1 MSKNSENNLI
11 VGLDI
16 GTSKVC
22 AIVGAQTVDGELEII
37 GIGQHP
43 SRGLRKGVV
52 VNIESTVASIRAA
65 VEEAELMAGV
75 NIDAVYAGI
84 AGSHIRGHNSKGIV
98 AVKNQEVDEADVK
111 RVMDASRALAIP
123 TDQQILHV
131 LPQEFIIDDQE
142 GVREPVGMS
151 GVRLE
156 SRVHVITG
164 AVSSVQN
171 IVKCVQ
177 RCDLAVNDVVL
188 EQIASAEAVLSED
201 ERELGVCMVDIGGGT
216 SDIAVFTGG
225 AIRHTAVLP
234 VGGEQISNDIAFALR
249 TPYWAAEE
257 IKKGHACALTDLVKE
272 DEEIDV
278 PSVGGREPR
287 KLARQTLAEII
298 QPRMEELFQLAQ
310 EELRRSGLEEVVASG
325 IVLTGG
331 SSQMEG
337 ITELGE
343 EIFHAP
349 VRLGYPKGV
358 GGIQDVVRNPMYA
371 TGVGLMQY
379 GLHHGRETK
388 PREWAGSKGVKSLLK
403 RMRAWF
409 RENW

>member
-1 MSKNSENNLI
+1 MTRNPDNNLI

-22 AIVGAQTVDGELEII
+22 AVVGSRAPDGDLEII
-37 GIGQHP
+37 GIGRHP

-65 VEEAELMAGV
+65 VEEAELMAGCS
-75 NIDAVYAGI
+75 IEGVYAGI
-84 AGSHIRGHNSKGIV
+84 AGSHIRGHNSQGVV
-98 AVKNQEVDEADVK
+98 AIKNQEVDEADVA
-111 RVMDASRALAIP
+111 RVMENGQAFALP
-123 TDQQILHV
+123 TDQQVLHV
-131 LPQEFIIDDQE
+131 LPQEFIIDNQE

-156 SRVHVITG
+156 AKIHVITG
-164 AVSSVQN
+164 AVSAVQN
-171 IVKCVQ
+171 IIKCVR
-177 RCDLAVNDVVL
+177 RCDLDVNDVVL
-188 EQIASAEAVLSED
+188 EQVASSESVLSED

-216 SDIAVFTGG
+216 SDIAVFTQGSL
-225 AIRHTAVLP
+225 RHTAVLP
-234 VGGEQISNDIAFALR
+234 VGGDQITSDIAFALR
-249 TPYWAAEE
+249 TPTWAAEE
-257 IKKGHACALTDLVKE
+257 IKQNHGCALTDLIKE
-272 DEEIDV
+272 EEEIDV

-287 KLARQTLAEII
+287 KLARQTLTEII
-298 QPRMEELFQLAQ
+298 QPRVEELFNLVQ

-337 ITELGE
+337 LIELAE

-349 VRLGYPKGV
+349 VRTGV
-358 GGIQDVVRNPMYA
+358 PEGIGGLNDVVRNPMYA
-371 TGVGLMQY
+371 TGVGLVQY
-379 GLHHGRETK
+379 GLEHGKDPSIREG
-388 PREWAGSKGVKSLLK
+388 AGPGWKALVK

-409 RENW
+409 RDNF

>member
-1 MSKNSENNLI
+1 MTRNPENNLI

-22 AIVGAQTVDGELEII
+22 AVVGSRTPDGELEII
-37 GIGQHP
+37 GIGRHP

-65 VEEAELMAGV
+65 VEEAELMAGCSV
-75 NIDAVYAGI
+75 GSVFAGI
-84 AGSHIRGHNSKGIV
+84 AGSHIRGHNSQGVV
-98 AVKNQEVDEADVK
+98 AIKNQEVDEADVA
-111 RVMDASRALAIP
+111 RVMENGQAFALP
-123 TDQQILHV
+123 TDQQVLHV
-131 LPQEFIIDDQE
+131 LPQEFIIDNQE

-156 SRVHVITG
+156 AKIHVITG
-164 AVSSVQN
+164 AVSAVQN
-171 IVKCVQ
+171 IIKCVR
-177 RCDLAVNDVVL
+177 RCELDVNDVVL
-188 EQIASAEAVLSED
+188 EQVASSEAVLSED

-216 SDIAVFTGG
+216 SDIAVFTQGSLH
-225 AIRHTAVLP
+225 HTAVLP
-234 VGGEQISNDIAFALR
+234 VGGDQITSDIAFALR
-249 TPYWAAEE
+249 TPTWAAEE
-257 IKKGHACALTDLVKE
+257 IKQKYGCALTDLIKE
-272 DEEIDV
+272 EEEIDV

-287 KLARQTLAEII
+287 KLARQTLTEII
-298 QPRMEELFQLAQ
+298 QPRVEELFNLVQ

-337 ITELGE
+337 LTELAE

-349 VRLGYPKGV
+349 VRTGFPEGI
-358 GGIQDVVRNPMYA
+358 GGLNDVVRNPMYA
-371 TGVGLMQY
+371 TGVGLVQY
-379 GLHHGRETK
+379 GLDHGKDPSIREN
-388 PREWAGSKGVKSLLK
+388 AGPGWKALVK

-409 RENW
+409 RENF

>member
-1 MSKNSENNLI
+1 MTRNTDNNLI

-22 AIVGAQTVDGELEII
+22 AVVGTRTADGGLEII
-37 GIGQHP
+37 GIGRHP

-65 VEEAELMAGV
+65 VEEAELMAGCTIESV
-75 NIDAVYAGI
+75 WAGI
-84 AGSHIRGHNSKGIV
+84 AGSHIRGHNSQGVV
-98 AVKNQEVDEADVK
+98 AIKNQEVDEADVQ
-111 RVMDASRALAIP
+111 RVMENGRAFALP
-123 TDQQILHV
+123 TDQKILHV
-131 LPQEFIIDDQE
+131 LPQEFIIDNQE
-142 GVREPVGMS
+142 GVREPIGMS

-156 SRVHVITG
+156 AKIHVITG
-164 AVSSVQN
+164 AVSAVQN
-171 IVKCVQ
+171 IIKCVR
-177 RCDLAVNDVVL
+177 RCDLEVNDVVL
-188 EQIASAEAVLSED
+188 EQVASSAAVLSDD

-216 SDIAVFTGG
+216 SDIAVYTQGSL
-225 AIRHTAVLP
+225 RHTAVLP
-234 VGGEQISNDIAFALR
+234 VGGDQITSDIAFALR
-249 TPYWAAEE
+249 TPTWAAEE
-257 IKKGHACALTDLVKE
+257 IKQSYGCALTDLIQE

-287 KLARQTLAEII
+287 KLARQTLTEII
-298 QPRMEELFQLAQ
+298 QPRVEELFNLVQ

-337 ITELGE
+337 MQELAE

-349 VRLGYPKGV
+349 VRMGFPEGV
-358 GGIQDVVRNPMYA
+358 GGLNDVVRNPMYA
-371 TGVGLMQY
+371 TGVGLVEF
-379 GLHHGRETK
+379 GREHGRD
-388 PREWAGSKGVKSLLK
+388 PSIRDWSGSGWKTIVK

-409 RENW
+409 RENF

>member
-1 MSKNSENNLI
+1 MTRNTENNLI

-22 AIVGAQTVDGELEII
+22 AVVGTRTADGGLEII
-37 GIGQHP
+37 GIGRHP

-65 VEEAELMAGV
+65 VEEAELMAGCS
-75 NIDAVYAGI
+75 IDAVWAGI
-84 AGSHIRGHNSKGIV
+84 AGSHIRGHNSQGVV
-98 AVKNQEVDEADVK
+98 AIKNQEVDEADVQ
-111 RVMDASRALAIP
+111 RVMENGRAFALP
-123 TDQQILHV
+123 TDQKILHV
-131 LPQEFIIDDQE
+131 LPQEFIIDNQE
-142 GVREPVGMS
+142 GVREPIGMS

-156 SRVHVITG
+156 AKIHVITG
-164 AVSSVQN
+164 AVSAVQN
-171 IVKCVQ
+171 IIKCVR
-177 RCDLAVNDVVL
+177 RCDLEVNDVVL
-188 EQIASAEAVLSED
+188 EQVASSEAVLSDD

-216 SDIAVFTGG
+216 SDIAVFTQGSL
-225 AIRHTAVLP
+225 RHTAVLP
-234 VGGEQISNDIAFALR
+234 VGGDQITSDIAFALR
-249 TPYWAAEE
+249 TPTWAAEE
-257 IKKGHACALTDLVKE
+257 IKQKYGCALTDLIKE

-287 KLARQTLAEII
+287 KLARQTLTEII
-298 QPRMEELFQLAQ
+298 QPRVEELFNLVQ

-337 ITELGE
+337 MQDLAE

-349 VRLGYPKGV
+349 VRLGVPEGV
-358 GGIQDVVRNPMYA
+358 GGLNDVVRNPMYA
-371 TGVGLMQY
+371 TGVGLVEF
-379 GLHHGRETK
+379 GRYNGKEPSIRDWT
-388 PREWAGSKGVKSLLK
+388 GSGWKAIVK

-409 RENW
+409 RENF